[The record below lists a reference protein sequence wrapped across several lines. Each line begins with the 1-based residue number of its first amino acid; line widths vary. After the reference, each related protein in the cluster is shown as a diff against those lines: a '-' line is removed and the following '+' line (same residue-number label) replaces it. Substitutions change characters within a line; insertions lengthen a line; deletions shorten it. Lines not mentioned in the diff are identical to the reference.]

1 MITIA
6 KYDEIAEKK
15 DDAAFKQ
22 ISADLYWAY
31 HTSKQLGSDD
41 LVLDDVK
48 WTKEVAPI
56 VKECR
61 EYGIKQIA
69 FTSTWSGA
77 INTIWEFVQNGC
89 TVEGMREVTI
99 DRQTIDPKTNQIIQE
114 KAPAFIIKIN

>member
-15 DDAAFKQ
+15 DNVGFKE

-31 HTSKQLGSDD
+31 HTSKRLGTEY

-48 WTKEVAPI
+48 WTKEIAPI

-61 EYGIKQIA
+61 EYGIKQLA

-77 INTIWEFVQNGC
+77 INTIWEFVKNGC
-89 TVEGMREVTI
+89 TVEGMKEVII
-99 DRQTIDPKTNQIIQE
+99 DRQTIDTKTNELIQE
-114 KAPAFIIKIN
+114 KVPAFIIKIN

>member
-31 HTSKQLGSDD
+31 HTSKRLGSDD

-77 INTIWEFVQNGC
+77 IDTIWEFIKNGC
-89 TVEGMREVTI
+89 SFVKIELGKRYHGEFVWQRRKA
-99 DRQTIDPKTNQIIQE
+99 DR
-114 KAPAFIIKIN
+114 FY